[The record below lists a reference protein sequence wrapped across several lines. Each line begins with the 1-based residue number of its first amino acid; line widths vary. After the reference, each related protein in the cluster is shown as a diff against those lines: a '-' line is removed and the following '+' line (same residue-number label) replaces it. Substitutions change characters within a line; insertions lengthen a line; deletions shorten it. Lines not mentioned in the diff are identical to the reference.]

1 MMGNIIKSI
10 YVWFIIVLSIGTIH
24 AEDLKDGFMGTKWE
38 TDLSGTTNF
47 LKLNEKDD
55 VSYYVNPTKAYVIKD
70 IEIPQLIYG
79 TYSNKFF
86 AVFVDIGTYELFS
99 KMKEYISEK
108 YGSPKMTIKI
118 NPDRTIYSWQRHDSK
133 IKLKLN
139 EESGKMKLAF
149 YYTPLSKKLNEE
161 RLEAYQARPRRIRD
175 RVDQE
180 RALETMERM
189 RGRNWMR

>member
-1 MMGNIIKSI
+1 MKIFIKSV
-10 YVWFIIVLSIGTIH
+10 YVWLIILLSVGTIH

-38 TDLSGTTNF
+38 TDLSETTNF
-47 LKLNEKDD
+47 LKLNETDD
-55 VSYYVNPTKAYVIKD
+55 VSYYINPTVKYMIND
-70 IEIPQLIYG
+70 ITISQLIYG

-86 AVFVDIGTYELFS
+86 AVFVDIDTYELFS
-99 KMKEYISEK
+99 KMKEYLSEK
-108 YGSPKMTIKI
+108 YGSPKMTITI
-118 NPDRTIYSWQRHDSK
+118 NPDRTIHTWKHHEAK

-139 EESGKMKLAF
+139 EESGEMKLAF
-149 YYTPLSKKLNEE
+149 YYTPLSTKLNEE